1 MVRIV
6 CVNSQYALA
15 GAKLHTYPQVPTFT
29 QVMGKTPAPPTIRN
43 KKAQFDFEL
52 LEKTEVGIAL
62 MGSEVKSLRAG
73 KASLEE
79 AYALIRGSE
88 VILRGCNIQ
97 PYKHATVNAHEP
109 TRERKLLMHRR
120 EIRKWQ
126 QKVTL
131 RGLTLV
137 PVKMYFNEKGLVKL
151 QIALARGKAK
161 SDKRET
167 IKRRDQ
173 QRDMDRD
180 TKRRRH

>member
-1 MVRIV
+1 MVRIT
-6 CVNSQYALA
+6 CVNKEYALA
-15 GAKLHTYPQVPTFT
+15 GAKLHTYPHVSTFT
-29 QVMGKTPAPPTIRN
+29 RVMAKTPVPPTIRN

-79 AYALIRGSE
+79 SYALIRGTE

-97 PYKHATVNAHEP
+97 PYVHATVNAHEP
-109 TRERKLLMHRR
+109 TRERRLLMHRR

-151 QIALARGKAK
+151 QLALARGKVKA
-161 SDKRET
+161 DKRQT
-167 IKRRDQ
+167 IKKRDQ
-173 QRDMDRD
+173 QRDLDRD
-180 TKRRRH
+180 TKRYRH